1 VWGSL
6 PIAPSPAHATLLR
19 LQRAY
24 RDAAA
29 VARVAGAG
37 LKPEHLCM
45 SAIRTNAAAAM
56 LGVSSSTLRSWE
68 RRFGYPM
75 PQRTEGGHRQFQLTE
90 IEALKQSFAETH
102 DISAAISIARERGE
116 GPSSPARLRAAFT
129 AFREDRA
136 DRLLEESLAVRSVER
151 TVESVLLPAVELLIA
166 DGPATDALT
175 RGADHTRTIPAPPAG
190 PAGGGSPE
198 YRFAWRY
205 STGWLAAAQRVA
217 PPATREE
224 GVLIFDLSRPA
235 DIDSLYVQ
243 ALELLLRRTG
253 LRVLS
258 LPVDLEDARIGG
270 ALRALRPNAV
280 VLGGRGA
287 ALEELGKLVYA
298 ARQAEPGVEVLDY
311 RGALGDTGASTTR
324 RLGASPT
331 AAAEALRERLTG
343 VVALRPVAAAV
354 SHA

>member
-1 VWGSL
+1 
-6 PIAPSPAHATLLR
+6 
-19 LQRAY
+19 
-24 RDAAA
+24 
-29 VARVAGAG
+29 
-37 LKPEHLCM
+37 M

-56 LGVSSSTLRSWE
+56 LGVSPSTLRSWE

-75 PQRTEGGHRQFQLTE
+75 PQRTEGGHRQFELTE
-90 IEALKQSFAETH
+90 IEALRQSFSETH
-102 DISAAISIARERGE
+102 DISSAISIARERGE
-116 GPSSPARLRAAFT
+116 GPSSPARLQSALA
-129 AFREDRA
+129 AFREDLA

-151 TVESVLLPAVELLIA
+151 TVESVLLPAVELLLGEA
-166 DGPATDALT
+166 PLGTPASDP
-175 RGADHTRTIPAPPAG
+175 HMIPAHPPHADPGLSPTLVDAG
-190 PAGGGSPE
+190 AGARAGGSPE

-205 STGWLAAAQRVA
+205 ATGWLAAAQRVA

-235 DIDSLYVQ
+235 DIDALYVQ
-243 ALELLLRRTG
+243 ALELILRRTG

-287 ALEELGKLVYA
+287 ALDALGKLVYA

-311 RGALGDTGASTTR
+311 RGALPDTGASTTR

-331 AAAEALRERLTG
+331 AAAEVLRERLTG
-343 VVALRPVAAAV
+343 VVALQPGAAAV